1 VIPPEHTY
9 LFDLQGYLV
18 LEGILGA
25 QDLARL
31 NEAFDEHAGPGS
43 DRFRGSLE
51 WDEAY
56 RRLLDHPAIVP
67 YLAEW
72 IDPAFRLDHHYGI
85 ASEPGKPAHE
95 LHLGATPHHRSAYY
109 DLRGGRIYCGLTVVS
124 WALRDMSPG
133 QGGFACIPGSHKAN
147 FSYPGDYATFARN
160 PGCVVEVPQRAGDVI
175 IFTEAL
181 THGAFP
187 WTAAHQR
194 RSVLFKY
201 SPATSPG
208 RTGASHRRGCWTC

>member
-1 VIPPEHTY
+1 MEAVPAGNP
-9 LFDLQGYLV
+9 QR
-18 LEGILGA
+18 
-25 QDLARL
+25 LADHL
-31 NEAFDEHAGPGS
+31 A
-43 DRFRGSLE
+43 DR
-51 WDEAY
+51 
-56 RRLLDHPAIVP
+56 
-67 YLAEW
+67 
-72 IDPAFRLDHHYGI
+72 
-85 ASEPGKPAHE
+85 

-109 DLRGGRIYCGLTVVS
+109 DVRGGRIYCGLTVVS
-124 WALRDMSPG
+124 RALRDMPPG

-147 FSYPGDYATFARN
+147 FSCPGDYATFARN

-201 SPATSPG
+201 SPGHLA
-208 RTGASHRRGCWTC
+208 